1 MLKVFDKG
9 YVNIAKRKYQKDKE
23 QLSTD
28 HL

>member
-1 MLKVFDKG
+1 MLKVFDKS